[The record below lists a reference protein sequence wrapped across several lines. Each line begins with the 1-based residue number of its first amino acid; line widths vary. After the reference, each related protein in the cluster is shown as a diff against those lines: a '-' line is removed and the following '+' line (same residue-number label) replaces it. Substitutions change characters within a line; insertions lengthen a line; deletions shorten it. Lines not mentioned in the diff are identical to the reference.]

1 MLIGM
6 PKNLSPDILH
16 LLNLMGHGDKVAIV
30 DRNFPAS
37 SHTNRLCYSYGA
49 GIAPVLQSVLEV
61 IPLDYAVENRYSSCA
76 CRRISTIYPPY
87 GRNTAGFYSKRDIR
101 RTALNIWNGRV
112 FMSVRHSATLSS
124 KPEKHSAFQIL
135 FCRKGSSQTDVRI
148 ERRKCRW
155 NIGCWGT
162 RE

>member
-61 IPLDYAVENRYSSCA
+61 IPLDYAVEKPVQLMCVPAHIDYIPTVWEEYS
-76 CRRISTIYPPY
+76 RILQQAGY
-87 GRNTAGFYSKRDIR
+87 TAD
-101 RTALNIWNGRV
+101 
-112 FMSVRHSATLSS
+112 
-124 KPEKHSAFQIL
+124 
-135 FCRKGSSQTDVRI
+135 RI
-148 ERRKCRW
+148 EYLERPCFYECAAQCQFIIQTGETQRFS
-155 NIGCWGT
+155 NIILQKGIIT
-162 RE
+162 D